1 MVVESWWHLWSE
13 FSGLW
18 SLFLADSDVG
28 HPRYW
33 QWRTWTLSTAT
44 GSSPHFFF
52 SCLGHSFMK
61 DLKRQLNESGDA
73 KRADQQQIWFRHS
86 WLAVLTR
93 FDMFQHG
100 FNMFQ
105 LFWHIFPYLSITHRI
120 PGAPIDPDRWLHQ
133 AVFSTPS
140 RAIHSSQPRSWNAG
154 RALEVGGWRWI
165 YGWNSWA
172 VSMGPSCKS
181 YIVILYFV
189 TFMATQNW
197 IAM

>member
-1 MVVESWWHLWSE
+1 MEVESWWHLWYE

-61 DLKRQLNESGDA
+61 DLKRQLNESGDT
-73 KRADQQQIWFRHS
+73 KRGTSSRSDFDTADWQ
-86 WLAVLTR
+86 
-93 FDMFQHG
+93 FQHG

-105 LFWHIFPYLSITHRI
+105 LFWHIFPYLSVTHRI
-120 PGAPIDPDRWLHQ
+120 PGPQLIQ
-133 AVFSTPS
+133 IGSSTKQISTPS
-140 RAIHSSQPRSWNAG
+140 TRAIHSSQPRSWNGG
-154 RALEVGGWRWI
+154 RALEVGGWMSVVHGWI
-165 YGWNSWA
+165 LVGQA
-172 VSMGPSCKS
+172 GMDEIRGPSAWDHHAS
-181 YIVILYFV
+181 H
-189 TFMATQNW
+189 T
-197 IAM
+197 